1 MSRKTFR
8 REDAA
13 AQAFERMFV
22 DPGEIVQPEADQPDT
37 GDKGQKGKSA
47 EVLRPPEAALDPE
60 GIPVSREKTVER
72 AAFSKSPA
80 NGKGNVGRKFM
91 IPPELF
97 SALRYKALCDPSRNL
112 SGHVCAALEQY
123 LQNELD
129 YVRTHEEI
137 KF

>member
-22 DPGEIVQPEADQPDT
+22 DTGEGVQTDAGE
-37 GDKGQKGKSA
+37 KGQKGKSA
-47 EVLRPPEAALDPE
+47 EVLKSPEETLVPAAVPSL
-60 GIPVSREKTVER
+60 IEKTDER
-72 AAFSKSPA
+72 TASTKSPP